1 MLNILNIYFFIT
13 GKTAKCSPTNCCY
26 IDIEEDESVAKNFPH
41 LMVQLVQRYF
51 RDKEAEA
58 APELPGQAAMT
69 AIEDTKAQLEEIKEM
84 LRQLV
89 VNRQ

>member
-1 MLNILNIYFFIT
+1 
-13 GKTAKCSPTNCCY
+13 
-26 IDIEEDESVAKNFPH
+26 
-41 LMVQLVQRYF
+41 MVQLVQRYF